1 MSHKNDRRRFI
12 QTALA
17 ATAVGIVAGIG
28 GFYMGN
34 MSARG
39 AQEAVKTVTREVAV
53 TRTVTQTVTQQGEA
67 GEEMPNIRVGWVV
80 PTEQLVSL
88 MAIPHIQQTVMKG
101 ITKNYKLELIRFQ
114 GTPQAVAALAAGEIE
129 IASLAYESFTRAVI
143 NNVVPGGLTIIAT
156 DFYDAYEGHFGFH
169 WLTLESSGIKNV
181 KDLRGKT
188 IAVNALGT
196 GVDATLR
203 LMLKKS
209 GLDPEKDV
217 NVVEMPFPT
226 HESALREGKID
237 VGTFPALFY
246 YRAVKNGGVR
256 TVFTSRDA
264 WGSGYL
270 FTFYVVRNDFLKR
283 YPNAVRAFLLDYF
296 RLSSYVL
303 DKRNRS
309 KVIDVTSDF
318 FKIDRELLESYY
330 LTQKDVYRPTYPAV
344 IPDDLQKAVD
354 VLYDLG
360 FIKQRVDIARYVD
373 NSYLP

>member
-1 MSHKNDRRRFI
+1 MSHTNDRRRFI

-17 ATAVGIVAGIG
+17 ATAAGIVAGIG
-28 GFYMGN
+28 GFYLGN
-34 MSARG
+34 VSARG
-39 AQEAVKTVTREVAV
+39 VQEVVRTVTQQVAV
-53 TRTVTQTVTQQGEA
+53 TRTVTQTVTQQGKTGGEA
-67 GEEMPNIRVGWVV
+67 PNIRVGWVV

-88 MAIPHIQQTVMKG
+88 MAIPHIQQTVMRG
-101 ITKNYKLELIRFQ
+101 INRDYKFEQIRFQ

-169 WLTLESSGIKNV
+169 WLTLENSDIKSIN
-181 KDLRGKT
+181 DLKGKT

-203 LMLKKS
+203 LMLKKN

-246 YRAVKNGGVR
+246 YRALKNGGVR

-283 YPNAVRAFLLDYF
+283 YPDAVRSFLLDYY

-303 DKRNRS
+303 DERNRN
-309 KVIDVTSDF
+309 KVLDVTSEF
-318 FKIDRELLESYY
+318 FKIDKELLGSYY
-330 LTQKDVYRPTYPAV
+330 LTQKDVYRPTYPVV
-344 IPDDLQKAVD
+344 IPEDLQKAVD

-360 FIKQRVDIARYVD
+360 FIQQKVDIAKYVD